1 MVLDLLLQHLAGKIR
16 QSWTAFHFVTP
27 LVAHVAAT
35 SGATRPARVRLVR
48 TDCNKETIM
57 PYAHAKDGTRLYYKD
72 WGKGK
77 PVVLLHGWP
86 LTGDTFDDAAL
97 RLAENGFRA
106 IIPDRRGFGRSD
118 QPWDGYDYDTFS
130 DDVAAI
136 LTEAGITEPVALV
149 GFSMGGGEVAR
160 FLSRHGTQRVTKA
173 VLISSV
179 VPYMAQTDD
188 NPDGVPQ
195 ATFDEMTAGM
205 KKDREHFFKGFFKD
219 FYGVGALSSPVS
231 EEVLMNSW
239 RQTMMAGLR
248 PTLAAAKA
256 FATTDFRPDLKSFT
270 VPTLVIHGTA
280 DKTVPIG
287 ATGRVV
293 AKQVP
298 GAQIIE
304 YDGSAHGLF
313 AIDKERLIDDLL
325 TFLKGDRAE
334 QGADQRSA
342 IPMTQQA

>member
-1 MVLDLLLQHLAGKIR
+1 
-16 QSWTAFHFVTP
+16 
-27 LVAHVAAT
+27 
-35 SGATRPARVRLVR
+35 
-48 TDCNKETIM
+48 M
-57 PYAHAKDGTRLYYKD
+57 PYANAKDGTDLYYKD
-72 WGKGK
+72 WGKGA

-97 RLAENGFRA
+97 RLAENGCRA

-118 QPWDGYDYDTFS
+118 QPWDGYDYDTLA
-130 DDVAAI
+130 DDVAAV
-136 LTEAGITEPVALV
+136 LDDAGVTEPVALV

-160 FLSRHGTQRVTKA
+160 YLTKYGADRVSKA

-179 VPYMAQTDD
+179 VPYMLKTDD
-188 NPDGVPQ
+188 NPNGVPQ

-219 FYGVGALSSPVS
+219 FYGVGALTSPVS
-231 EEVLMNSW
+231 DEVLMNSW

-256 FATTDFRPDLKSFT
+256 FGTTDFRPDLKSFT

-280 DKTVPIG
+280 DKTVPID

-293 AKQVP
+293 AAQVP
-298 GAQIIE
+298 GAKLIE

-313 AIDKERLIDDLL
+313 ATDKERLIDDLVQFL
-325 TFLKGDRAE
+325 TGQAAAMDPAGDH
-334 QGADQRSA
+334 RSA
-342 IPMTQQA
+342 IPLRQEV